1 MPNTEKPTTKA
12 EQKKSGLIETSRKQ
26 KTNEIPIKQQKSEDK
41 KIPEPKDEPK
51 VSEGEKKEEKKK
63 PIQKKPVVKKTEAV
77 VNAVNLP
84 VSQKYAVAI
93 CKFIKNKKIE
103 KAISD
108 LEQVLVFKKAVPMK
122 GEIPHRKGKRI
133 MSGRYPKNATGHFIK
148 LLKNLSANANVN
160 ELNSPI
166 IAEAVANFA
175 SRPFGRFGRWR
186 RKRTHIRII
195 AKEKKKLNENEEKEN
210 KWKKEM

>member
-1 MPNTEKPTTKA
+1 MPNTEKPTTKT
-12 EQKKSGLIETSRKQ
+12 EQKKSGIVRTLKKNEKQIAQKIPMEQRKV
-26 KTNEIPIKQQKSEDK
+26 EDK
-41 KIPEPKDEPK
+41 KISEPEGGSKL
-51 VSEGEKKEEKKK
+51 SEGEKKKEKKK

-84 VSQKYAVAI
+84 VSKKYAIAI

-122 GEIPHRKGKRI
+122 GEIPHRKGKKM
-133 MSGRYPKNATGHFIK
+133 MSGRYPKNATEYFIK

-186 RKRTHIRII
+186 KKRTHIRII
-195 AKEKKKLNENEEKEN
+195 AKEKSVKKEN
-210 KWKKEM
+210 KWKKKM